1 MKKTWEEM
9 RREIELC
16 KASREDMGEME
27 KNLIRR
33 IAEIREEQGLTQTE
47 LAGLCHV
54 KQPVIA
60 RMEKC
65 VHSPQVN
72 SLLKILAPLGYTL
85 QIVPL
90 QEAAEAVKPEKP

>member
-16 KASREDMGEME
+16 KAAKEDMGEVE
-27 KNLIRR
+27 KKLIHR
-33 IAEIREEQGLTQTE
+33 IVEIREEQGLTQTE

-60 RMEKC
+60 RLEKG

-90 QEAAEAVKPEKP
+90 KEAEEAVRP